1 MFPDFG
7 LPPDIV
13 GAALGGLGVEEVVG
27 LEAKASLI
35 IHCCFHCLI
44 RLVDSR

>member
-27 LEAKASLI
+27 LEAKVDII
-35 IHCCFHCLI
+35 IHPCFNC
-44 RLVDSR
+44 